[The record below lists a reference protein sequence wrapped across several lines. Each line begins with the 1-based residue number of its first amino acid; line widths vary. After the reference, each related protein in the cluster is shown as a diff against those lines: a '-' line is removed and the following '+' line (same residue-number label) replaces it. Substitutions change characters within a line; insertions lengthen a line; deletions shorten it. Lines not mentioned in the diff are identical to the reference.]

1 MTEIILSLLVA
12 VGIDPATHDAEVE
25 DHQPDENDNNTVEI
39 EEQCRRDL
47 WLMKTTVTM
56 KTIFTIKWT
65 WLNSVY
71 VKSLI

>member
-1 MTEIILSLLVA
+1 MNPWSLLVA
-12 VGIDPATHDAEVE
+12 AGIDPATHDARVE

-39 EEQCRRDL
+39 EEQWRRDI

-56 KTIFTIKWT
+56 KTIFTIKWI